1 MPRLAEKSGS
11 VAAGLIALAYGLL
24 VGGCVGP
31 TVAPSQGASSDPG
44 AAGRGEYLADAGNCA
59 GCHTDSEH
67 GGATLAGGKAI
78 ATPFGT
84 YYSRNITPD
93 RAHGIGAWSDVE
105 FLRAVRQG
113 VMPDGAYY
121 FPAFPFPSFTLMTDR
136 DILDIKAY
144 LSTRPPAARENRV
157 PDAPFPFDV
166 RAVMAPWR
174 LLYFRPGPY
183 VPDPRQGLEW
193 NRGAYLA
200 NAVSHCGECHTPRG
214 ALGALDNGRRF
225 AGTESARSGIRAPDI
240 TSDRAEGIG
249 RWSADDIATLL
260 ESGMTPQGDFVG
272 GAMAEVVRG
281 TARLTAAD
289 RHAIALY
296 VKSIPPLRANG
307 APGL

>member
-1 MPRLAEKSGS
+1 MPRMAEGRGRT
-11 VAAGLIALAYGLL
+11 AAGLIALTYGLFA
-24 VGGCVGP
+24 GGCVGP
-31 TVAPSQGASSDPG
+31 TVPPPQGTSSDPG
-44 AAGRGEYLADAGNCA
+44 AALRGEYLVNAGNCT
-59 GCHTDSEH
+59 GCHTDSEN
-67 GGATLAGGKAI
+67 GGVALAGGKAI

-93 RAHGIGAWSDVE
+93 TSQGIGAWSDVD

-144 LSTRPPAARENRV
+144 LSTQPPAARENRA
-157 PDAPFPFDV
+157 PDAPFPFGV

-174 LLYFRPGPY
+174 LLYFSAGPY
-183 VPDPRQGLEW
+183 VPDPRQGPEW

-214 ALGALDNGRRF
+214 ALGALDNDRRF
-225 AGTESARSGIRAPDI
+225 AGTKSARSGIRAPDI
-240 TSDRAEGIG
+240 TPDHAEGIG
-249 RWSADDIATLL
+249 TWSADDIATLL
-260 ESGMTPQGDFVG
+260 ENGMTPQGDFVG
-272 GAMAEVVRG
+272 GAMAEVVKG
-281 TARLTAAD
+281 TAKLTVAD

-296 VKSIPPLRANG
+296 VKSVPPLRASG
-307 APGL
+307 APGS